1 MDGKEAAL
9 LMLRHSANAAVA
21 IRPSIVRACCGSNA
35 CMNEG
40 EHAHGVALAFTLDGI
55 PDIIKRSL
63 ENVILYR

>member
-1 MDGKEAAL
+1 MDGEEAAL
-9 LMLRHSANAAVA
+9 LMPRYSADATVVALR
-21 IRPSIVRACCGSNA
+21 CGSNA

-40 EHAHGVALAFTLDGI
+40 EQAGEVALAFTLDGI